1 MSRPTLALVAE
12 KAGYSVAT
20 VSRALNNDDSVLP
33 ETRARI
39 VKICDEM
46 GYRPSI
52 AGRHLSQGSKAV
64 VGLSLGQKDY
74 AASRFV
80 SLMHQALS
88 ASVAAS
94 GWSVQLIAA
103 DEFNETLDVGGLII
117 VGLLRDD
124 PRLHSAVTRRIPTVA
139 IGHHGDCFRIAP
151 DDVAGGRLAAEH
163 LLELGRKTIALLQ
176 LHESD
181 GSVAIR
187 IEAFAERIEAAGQ
200 RVLRLDVEA
209 AGTPSLQGYRTIA
222 HQIKAGATFDGLFCE
237 TDELA
242 LGALTALE
250 DAGIRVPEEVA
261 IIGFDDLPAIASR
274 LTTIRQVIPEM
285 ADAAIQLLDEAKRGR
300 PPRHLLMPV
309 SLVERETT

>member
-12 KAGYSVAT
+12 KAGYSIAT
-20 VSRALNNDDSVLP
+20 VSRALNNDESVLP

-88 ASVAAS
+88 SSLAAS
-94 GWSVQLIAA
+94 GWSVQLLAA
-103 DEFNETLDVGGLII
+103 DQFNENLDIGGLII
-117 VGLLRDD
+117 LGLLRDD
-124 PRLHSAVTRRIPTVA
+124 LRLHSPVARRIPTVA
-139 IGHHGDCFRIAP
+139 IGHYGDCFRVAP
-151 DDVAGGRLAAEH
+151 DDVAGGRLAADH
-163 LLELGRKTIALLQ
+163 LLSLGRKHIALLQ

-181 GSVAIR
+181 GSTAIR
-187 IEAFAERIEAAGQ
+187 VEAFAERIEAAGQ

-222 HQIKAGATFDGLFCE
+222 HQIKAGTKFDGLFCE

-242 LGALTALE
+242 LGALSALE
-250 DAGIRVPEEVA
+250 DAGLRVPEEVA
-261 IIGFDDLPAIASR
+261 LIGFDDLPALSSR
-274 LTTIRQVIPEM
+274 LTTIRQVIPGM
-285 ADAAIQLLDEAKRGR
+285 AEAAIALLDEAKRGR
-300 PPRHLLMPV
+300 PPRHMLMPV